1 MAFSLY
7 AATVPSFLQIIGS
20 VEKLVQK
27 AEAYVAENALKPE
40 DIIQA
45 RLAPDMLPF
54 AYQVK
59 STAEH
64 SIGAIEAIRVG
75 VVSPS
80 LEVPPDSF
88 SGLFEKLASAQTAL
102 HALDPEEINGFVGR
116 EMRFEFKQSR
126 MDFTAEGFLTVLRPA
141 QLLLSCNNRVRHS
154 AQPRREDRQD
164 GFPGANRCQAVTSS
178 HMMALGKQ
186 IVKRYAS

>member
-27 AEAYVAENALKPE
+27 AEAFVAENALKPE

-88 SGLFEKLASAQTAL
+88 NGLFEKLTKAKAAL
-102 HALDPEEINGFVGR
+102 TALDPEEINGFVGR
-116 EMRFEFKQSR
+116 DMRFEFKNSR
-126 MDFTAEGFLTVLRPA
+126 MDFSAEDFLI
-141 QLLLSCNNRVRHS
+141 SY
-154 AQPRREDRQD
+154 AQPNFYFHATTAYDILRNRGVKIGKMDYLGRIAIRQ
-164 GFPGANRCQAVTSS
+164 
-178 HMMALGKQ
+178 
-186 IVKRYAS
+186 

>member
-7 AATVPSFLQIIGS
+7 AATVPSFRQIIGS
-20 VEKLVQK
+20 VEKLVHK
-27 AEAYVAENALKPE
+27 AQAFVADNALKPE

-80 LEVPPDSF
+80 LETPPDSF
-88 SGLFEKLASAQTAL
+88 SGLFEKLASAEAAL
-102 HALDPEEINGFVGR
+102 SALDPEEINGFVGR
-116 EMRFEFKQSR
+116 EMRFEFKNSR
-126 MDFTAEGFLTVLRPA
+126 MDFTAEGFLM
-141 QLLLSCNNRVRHS
+141 SY
-154 AQPRREDRQD
+154 AQPNFYFHATTAYDILRNRGVKIGKMDYLGRIAVRQ
-164 GFPGANRCQAVTSS
+164 
-178 HMMALGKQ
+178 
-186 IVKRYAS
+186 